1 MHMAFDPA
9 PAFELLRR
17 YYHSGLL
24 DRLVAIADQAIDGLM
39 KDTGLGMGDL
49 LAMLDSVP
57 PEAVLRAEEAAA
69 STDLEE
75 VAAKMEASASD
86 PGAAA
91 GELRACLE
99 RAVQKARA
107 DIPVYRG

>member
-1 MHMAFDPA
+1 MAFDPA
-9 PAFELLRR
+9 PAFELLRQS
-17 YYHSGLL
+17 YHSGLL
-24 DRLVAIADQAIDGLM
+24 DRLVAIADQAIDSLM

-69 STDLEE
+69 SADLEE
-75 VAAKMEASASD
+75 VAAKLETAASD

-91 GELRACLE
+91 GELRAYLE